1 MKLQSLP
8 LLFVSISLHAFVV
21 GGFVPTTS
29 KIILQST
36 KANVVASSPRTPSL
50 LHTSSDEFMEVEDA
64 RDELLKLLLKRFR
77 SKAAKEEE
85 NRIEYLMNFLKNA
98 NTSFDPEKCL
108 NGELYVALYAMG
120 PQPFWERLTGLS
132 FGGGRKNIKG
142 QKYFN
147 DGNGNYNVRNY
158 AEFLGKDFSVEAVG
172 KCVKDEEPEIKEN
185 EEKVVEERPGFFARV
200 FGGESVSSNDS
211 DNSVA
216 NVVTCPAN
224 YTIDATGL
232 SFNVFQNKLNFDIE
246 GRGYMRMLYADE
258 ELRILDTPKDTE
270 SAGGAIDE
278 KAGLLVAQVRVDLID
293 PEFSLP

>member
-1 MKLQSLP
+1 MKLYSLP
-8 LLFVSISLHAFVV
+8 LLFLSISLLAFVV

-29 KIILQST
+29 TIILQST

-85 NRIEYLMNFLKNA
+85 NRIEKLMIFLKNA

-172 KCVKDEEPEIKEN
+172 KCVKDEEPEEKEIKE
-185 EEKVVEERPGFFARV
+185 EEVEERPGFFTRV
-200 FGGESVSSNDS
+200 FWGKSVSSNDNN
-211 DNSVA
+211 NSVA
-216 NVVTCPAN
+216 NVVNCPAK

-232 SFNVFQNKLNFDIE
+232 SFNIFQNKLNFDIK
-246 GRGYMRMLYADE
+246 GRGYMRILYADE

-270 SAGGAIDE
+270 SAGGAIE
-278 KAGLLVAQVRVDLID
+278 KAGLLVVQVRVDLID

>member
-1 MKLQSLP
+1 MKLYSLP
-8 LLFVSISLHAFVV
+8 LLFLSISLLAFVV

-29 KIILQST
+29 TIILQST

-85 NRIEYLMNFLKNA
+85 NRIEKLMIFLKNA

-108 NGELYVALYAMG
+108 NGELYAALYAMG

-172 KCVKDEEPEIKEN
+172 KCVKDEEPEEKEIKE
-185 EEKVVEERPGFFARV
+185 EEVEERPGFFTRV
-200 FGGESVSSNDS
+200 FWGKSVSSNDNN
-211 DNSVA
+211 NSVA
-216 NVVTCPAN
+216 NVVNCPAK

-232 SFNVFQNKLNFDIE
+232 SFNIFQNKLNFDIK
-246 GRGYMRMLYADE
+246 GRGYMRILYADE

-270 SAGGAIDE
+270 SAGGAIE
-278 KAGLLVAQVRVDLID
+278 KAGLLVVQVRVDLID

>member
-1 MKLQSLP
+1 M
-8 LLFVSISLHAFVV
+8 
-21 GGFVPTTS
+21 PTTS
-29 KIILQST
+29 TIILQST

-85 NRIEYLMNFLKNA
+85 NRIEKLMIFLKNA

-172 KCVKDEEPEIKEN
+172 KCVKDEEPEEKEIKE
-185 EEKVVEERPGFFARV
+185 EEVEERPGFFTRV
-200 FGGESVSSNDS
+200 FWGKSVSSNDNN
-211 DNSVA
+211 NSVA
-216 NVVTCPAN
+216 NVVNCPAK

-232 SFNVFQNKLNFDIE
+232 SFNIFQNKLNFDIK
-246 GRGYMRMLYADE
+246 GRGYMRILYADE

-270 SAGGAIDE
+270 SAGGAIE
-278 KAGLLVAQVRVDLID
+278 KAGLLVVQVRVDLID

>member
-1 MKLQSLP
+1 M
-8 LLFVSISLHAFVV
+8 
-21 GGFVPTTS
+21 PTTS
-29 KIILQST
+29 TIILQST

-85 NRIEYLMNFLKNA
+85 NRIEKLMIFLKNA

-172 KCVKDEEPEIKEN
+172 KCVKDEEPEEKEIKE
-185 EEKVVEERPGFFARV
+185 EEVEERPGFFTRV
-200 FGGESVSSNDS
+200 FGGKSVSSNDNN
-211 DNSVA
+211 NSVA
-216 NVVTCPAN
+216 NVVNCPAK

-232 SFNVFQNKLNFDIE
+232 SFNIFQNKLNFDIK
-246 GRGYMRMLYADE
+246 GRGYMRILYADE

-270 SAGGAIDE
+270 SAGGAIE
-278 KAGLLVAQVRVDLID
+278 KAGLLVVQVRVDLID